1 MINHVRLASIARLH
15 HAVTNGASYN
25 RRATAEWFIEP
36 DADIIVTK
44 MENPSEADTLMYEV
58 TMEDTDATV
67 TLDEYSGYFLLDGG
81 FRSVF

>member
-1 MINHVRLASIARLH
+1 
-15 HAVTNGASYN
+15 
-25 RRATAEWFIEP
+25 
-36 DADIIVTK
+36 

-81 FRSVF
+81 FRSAF